1 MIYDKLKEPDR
12 RKVAD
17 FVQSTAGIQ
26 LPLSKVTLMETRLR
40 KRQKALGFDS
50 LHRYISYTLDT
61 QEGEVEKVNLLD
73 ALTTNKTDFYR
84 EPEHFTY
91 LRDFLLRRNHSL
103 SQPVRIWSAG
113 CSAGHEPYTLAMEML
128 EVKETLQSLRFEI
141 WATDI
146 SVTCLKQAKRGVY
159 RHDVI
164 TPVPMALRKKYLLRA
179 QNKHDDRVCIAPE
192 VAKHVSFS
200 FFNLLDDDF
209 NPLRH
214 RFDVIFCR
222 NVMIYFGDSDRQYL
236 TDRFCHAL
244 KPGGI
249 LCIGHSEALLDANE
263 YFQKCKPTVYQTRI
277 Q

>member
-1 MIYDKLKEPDR
+1 MMYDKLREPDR
-12 RKVAD
+12 KKVAE
-17 FVQSTAGIQ
+17 FVQGTAGIQ
-26 LPLSKVTLMETRLR
+26 LPVSKVSLMETRLR

-50 LHRYISYTLDT
+50 LHAYISYTLET
-61 QEGEVEKVNLLD
+61 QDGESEKLNLLD

-84 EPEHFTY
+84 EPEHFTF
-91 LRDFLLRRNHSL
+91 LREFLLRNQHRL
-103 SQPVRIWSAG
+103 QQPVRIWSAG

-128 EVKETLQSLRFEI
+128 ELQQQWQNLRFEI

-159 RHDVI
+159 PHDVI

-179 QNKHDDRVCIAPE
+179 RNKHDNRVCMAPE
-192 VAKHVSFS
+192 VTRQISFA

-209 NPLRH
+209 GPLRQ

-222 NVMIYFGDSDRQYL
+222 NVMIYFCDNDRQYL
-236 TDRFCHAL
+236 TDRFHSAL
-244 KPGGI
+244 KPNGV
-249 LCIGHSEALLDANE
+249 LCIGHSEALLDANTR
-263 YFQKCKPTVYQTRI
+263 FDKCQPTIYQSRT